1 MARAVCAAMAEA
13 DSGGLARSQ
22 LVARAHGPWSQ
33 DALEARIDL
42 FVRMGL
48 LRPYLAKA
56 HQQRYVLHPAGMVG
70 LLIIDRIA
78 ERRNHDHSRL
88 LGEIG
93 RLNDLVTDNH
103 PDLDTEAYR
112 LVTEAQRYVEA
123 CYSLI
128 ERILDEG
135 GERRAFSV
143 LAPEEYLAAA
153 RGASTEAFASGEYS
167 SPDPSPDPVGVAG
180 THGQRGPPF
189 ECGSAAREVATAP
202 WTRRGSCRHPF
213 AGACRTRRCPAS
225 KMLMPLC
232 AGTSVP
238 PLYCRRRHLPLVP
251 RIYAICPSR
260 RLR

>member
-103 PDLDTEAYR
+103 PDLDTAGLSPR
-112 LVTEAQRYVEA
+112 HRGAALR
-123 CYSLI
+123 
-128 ERILDEG
+128 G
-135 GERRAFSV
+135 GVLLADRADPRRGRRTPGLLGPCPRGV
-143 LAPEEYLAAA
+143 PGGRA
-153 RGASTEAFASGEYS
+153 RGLHRGVR
-167 SPDPSPDPVGVAG
+167 VG
-180 THGQRGPPF
+180 
-189 ECGSAAREVATAP
+189 
-202 WTRRGSCRHPF
+202 
-213 AGACRTRRCPAS
+213 
-225 KMLMPLC
+225 
-232 AGTSVP
+232 
-238 PLYCRRRHLPLVP
+238 
-251 RIYAICPSR
+251 
-260 RLR
+260 